1 MTDFIYEDAFAPDV
15 CIKVVGV
22 GGAGGNALNCMVQSG
37 VQNIEYIAVNTDAKA
52 LNNSKAS
59 TRIQIGAKLT
69 RGRGA
74 GNRPAV
80 GASSAEENADEI
92 ESALKGADMVFITAG
107 MGGGTGTGAAPVVA
121 RIAKDM
127 DILTVAVVTKP
138 FAFEREQKMVQAE
151 NGIEELKKFVDSLIV
166 IPNEKLL
173 EGDDKPLTMRES
185 FARADEILEKGVRS
199 ISDLIVEEGYI
210 NLDFADITTIMRGAG
225 YAHMAI
231 GHGSGKDKAK
241 AAAAEVIAS
250 PLLETSIAGAKRLLI
265 NITMSEDVLSTDVDA
280 ATKLI
285 TEKAAENV
293 ESIFGTA
300 FKSDMHDEMTIT
312 VIATGFND
320 PDPVPEKEE
329 TPAEEAPVVVESPKV
344 AEVQVSAPAPEAA
357 PAPAPAPVQKQAAPE
372 TVQRRPLLNEDEWDD
387 IFKILDER

>member
-1 MTDFIYEDAFAPDV
+1 MTDFIYEDAFEPDV

-74 GNRPAV
+74 GNKPAV
-80 GASSAEENADEI
+80 GAGSAEENAEEI

-121 RIAKDM
+121 RIAKDAG
-127 DILTVAVVTKP
+127 ILTVAVVTKP
-138 FAFEREQKMVQAE
+138 FAFEREQKMIQAE
-151 NGIEELKKFVDSLIV
+151 KGIEELKKYVDSLIV

-173 EGDDKPLTMRES
+173 DGDDKPLTMRES
-185 FARADEILEKGVRS
+185 FSRADDILEKGVRS

-241 AAAAEVIAS
+241 IAAAEVIAS
-250 PLLETSIAGAKRLLI
+250 PLLETSIEGAKRLLI
-265 NITMSEDVLSTDVDA
+265 NISMSEDVLSSDVDT

-285 TEKAAENV
+285 TEKAADNV

-300 FKSDMHDEMTIT
+300 FKPDMHDEMTIT
-312 VIATGFND
+312 VIATGFED
-320 PDPVPEKEE
+320 PDVPAEEEASEAVEE
-329 TPAEEAPVVVESPKV
+329 TPAEEEPIVVENPKTADV
-344 AEVQVSAPAPEAA
+344 RVSGPAGSI
-357 PAPAPAPVQKQAAPE
+357 PAQEQKTSTASSMLDA
-372 TVQRRPLLNEDEWDD
+372 DEWET